1 MKNRLFSLLALSVLS
16 LSLLG
21 GCASPEA
28 EGEEE
33 EEEISVQ
40 TLTVSD
46 PDYYTRFKGQDIS
59 INVYNWGEYIS
70 TGEEGSYDTNAEFE
84 NWYFETY
91 GQKVRVNYSTYDSNE
106 SLRSQ
111 LELGTAN
118 YDVIVPSDYMIQY
131 FIEKDLLAELNFD
144 NIPAYEN
151 ISETYRNLYYDPE
164 NKYTVPYTYG
174 VVGIIY
180 DANEVDPADVTGW
193 EVMWNSKYSGEI
205 LQFRNSRDAFGTA
218 MYMLDIDVN
227 TADKAAWDRA
237 KEKLLEQKPLR
248 KMLVMDEVFNMM
260 EMGEAAVAAYY
271 AGDYFTM
278 RDNQAE
284 NVDLRFFTPDRTNVF
299 VDAMCVLK
307 TSKHKDVA
315 EAYINFMLMEDAAVA
330 NSLTHWYASP
340 NTAVLNSAAYK
351 EELGEDAYAVLYP
364 ENYDFHTNYQ
374 TYAYRNLNAE
384 ILEYMTT
391 LWEDILIN

>member
-1 MKNRLFSLLALSVLS
+1 MKKVWIAALLAAVLAVFALS
-16 LSLLG
+16 LT
-21 GCASPEA
+21 GC
-28 EGEEE
+28 GD
-33 EEEISVQ
+33 
-40 TLTVSD
+40 SD
-46 PDYYTRFKGQDIS
+46 TIVL
-59 INVYNWGEYIS
+59 NVYNWGEYIS
-70 TGEEGSYDTNAEFE
+70 TGEEGTYDTNAEFE
-84 NWYFETY
+84 DWYFETY

-118 YDVIVPSDYMIQY
+118 YDVIVPSDYMIDY
-131 FIEKDLLAELNFD
+131 FIQNDMLAELNFE
-144 NIPAYEN
+144 NIPAYKN
-151 ISETYRNLYYDPE
+151 ISETYRGLYYDPE

-174 VVGIIY
+174 VIGIIY

-193 EVMWNSKYSGEI
+193 EVMWNEKYSGEI

-227 TADKAAWDRA
+227 TTEKADWDRA
-237 KEKLLEQKPLR
+237 KDKLIEQAPLR
-248 KMLVMDEVFNMM
+248 KMLVMDEIFNMM
-260 EMGEAAVAAYY
+260 EMGEAAIGAYY

-278 RDNQAE
+278 MDNQAD
-284 NVDLRFFTPDRTNVF
+284 NVDLRFFTPERTNVF

-340 NTAVLNSAAYK
+340 NTAVLNSQTYK
-351 EELGEDAYAVLYP
+351 DELGADAYAVLYP
-364 ENYDFHTNYQ
+364 EGYDFHANYEK
-374 TYAYRNLNAE
+374 YAYRSLDTE
-384 ILEYMTT
+384 TLDYMTA
-391 LWEDILIN
+391 LWENILIN

>member
-1 MKNRLFSLLALSVLS
+1 MKKVWIAVLLAALLTLSPLALTGCGDSDTIVL
-16 LSLLG
+16 
-21 GCASPEA
+21 
-28 EGEEE
+28 
-33 EEEISVQ
+33 
-40 TLTVSD
+40 
-46 PDYYTRFKGQDIS
+46 
-59 INVYNWGEYIS
+59 NVYNWGEYIS

-340 NTAVLNSAAYK
+340 NTAVLRLFRPPRKRLRISRPRKLSFPSGPTHCPRSIRGWPHPAHGSRHPGQK
-351 EELGEDAYAVLYP
+351 RPSPAVRCGNHPYS
-364 ENYDFHTNYQ
+364 
-374 TYAYRNLNAE
+374 R
-384 ILEYMTT
+384 
-391 LWEDILIN
+391 

>member
-1 MKNRLFSLLALSVLS
+1 MGRRSDRSFTLERNPAMKKAWIAALLAVLLAAAPLALSGCSDSDTIVL
-16 LSLLG
+16 
-21 GCASPEA
+21 
-28 EGEEE
+28 
-33 EEEISVQ
+33 
-40 TLTVSD
+40 
-46 PDYYTRFKGQDIS
+46 
-59 INVYNWGEYIS
+59 NVYNWGEYIS
-70 TGEEGSYDTNAEFE
+70 TGEEGTYDTNAEFE
-84 NWYFETY
+84 DWYFETY
-91 GQKVRVNYSTYDSNE
+91 GQKVRVNYSTYESNE

-118 YDVIVPSDYMIQY
+118 YDVIVPSDYMIDY
-131 FIEKDLLAELNFD
+131 FIQKDMLAELNFD

-151 ISETYRNLYYDPE
+151 ISQTYRGLYYDPD

-205 LQFRNSRDAFGTA
+205 LQFRNPRDAFGTA

-227 TADKAAWDRA
+227 TTEKADWDRA
-237 KEKLLEQKPLR
+237 KDKIIEQAPLR
-248 KMLVMDEVFNMM
+248 KMLVMDEIFNMM
-260 EMGEAAVAAYY
+260 EMGEAAVGAYY

-278 RDNQAE
+278 LDNQAE
-284 NVDLRFFTPDRTNVF
+284 NVDLRFFTPERTNVF

-340 NTAVLNSAAYK
+340 NTAVLNSQAYK
-351 EELGEDAYAVLYP
+351 AELGEEAYAVLYP
-364 ENYDFHTNYQ
+364 ESYDFHANYEK
-374 TYAYRNLNAE
+374 YAYRSLDTE
-384 ILEYMTT
+384 TLDYMTA
-391 LWEDILIN
+391 LWENVLIN

>member
-1 MKNRLFSLLALSVLS
+1 MKKAWIAALLAVLLAAAPLALSGCSDSDTIVL
-16 LSLLG
+16 
-21 GCASPEA
+21 
-28 EGEEE
+28 
-33 EEEISVQ
+33 
-40 TLTVSD
+40 
-46 PDYYTRFKGQDIS
+46 
-59 INVYNWGEYIS
+59 NVYNWGEYIS
-70 TGEEGSYDTNAEFE
+70 TGEEGTYDTNAEFE
-84 NWYFETY
+84 DWYFETY
-91 GQKVRVNYSTYDSNE
+91 GQKVRVNYSTYESNE

-118 YDVIVPSDYMIQY
+118 YDVIVPSDYMIDY
-131 FIEKDLLAELNFD
+131 FIQKDMLAELNFD

-151 ISETYRNLYYDPE
+151 ISQTYRGLYYDPD

-205 LQFRNSRDAFGTA
+205 LQFRNPRDAFGTA

-227 TADKAAWDRA
+227 TTEKADWDRA
-237 KEKLLEQKPLR
+237 KDKIIEQAPLR
-248 KMLVMDEVFNMM
+248 KMLVMDEIFNMM
-260 EMGEAAVAAYY
+260 EMGEAAVGAYY

-278 RDNQAE
+278 LDNQAE
-284 NVDLRFFTPDRTNVF
+284 NVDLRFFTPERTNVF

-340 NTAVLNSAAYK
+340 NTAVLNSQAYK
-351 EELGEDAYAVLYP
+351 AELGEEAYAVLYP
-364 ENYDFHTNYQ
+364 ESYDFHANYEK
-374 TYAYRNLNAE
+374 YAYRSLDTE
-384 ILEYMTT
+384 TLDYMTA
-391 LWEDILIN
+391 LWENVLIN